1 MRRLTIVL
9 AAVAL
14 AMALLM
20 APVAAG
26 NNDWGEVTPHGHVM
40 LVNAE
45 FNAQGQVEFHRCVE
59 FAAGKAL
66 RGPAHHNS
74 VHIGAAGG
82 SPFAQ
87 GALYNAGNLVIP
99 LAPFVPFDWTGC
111 ESFTS
116 PWTPPG
122 G

>member
-1 MRRLTIVL
+1 MRRLWIVF
-9 AAVAL
+9 A
-14 AMALLM
+14 AMALATALFV

-26 NNDWGEVTPHGHVM
+26 NNDWGETPPHGHVM
-40 LVNAE
+40 LLNAE
-45 FNAQGQVEFHRCVE
+45 VNAQGQVEFHRCVE
-59 FAAGKAL
+59 FGAGKAL

-74 VHIGAAGG
+74 VHTGAAGG

-87 GALYNAGNLVIP
+87 GALYNAGHLVLP

-116 PWTPPG
+116 PFSFPG